1 MSKQH
6 RVMRNDLLE
15 TAKNIF
21 GDIVKAVY
29 MDIDIFNDSEENISY
44 YLNNTFIKTK
54 NILFSNLFDHVAI
67 GIIIEFTNGK
77 FVSFSSSESGN
88 IRATKEKEV
97 TIV

>member
-1 MSKQH
+1 MSKQF
-6 RVMRNDLLE
+6 RVVRNDLLE
-15 TAKNIF
+15 TVRNIF

-54 NILFSNLFDHVAI
+54 NILFNNLFDHVAI

-77 FVSFSSSESGN
+77 LVDFSTTHTGN
-88 IRATKEKEV
+88 ISIAQEKEV